1 MSDYRNLIEKIIENQ
16 EENFGPV
23 ALENAENVE
32 GIEIED
38 GEVTI
43 TAEDEEAVLMELVQ
57 EYHRLVGEAVSA
69 ALEQE
74 EIDDQ
79 ELWKKLEDYFS
90 RSNP

>member
-1 MSDYRNLIEKIIENQ
+1 MNDYRNLIEKIIENQ

-43 TAEDEEAVLMELVQ
+43 TAEDEEAVLMNLVK

-79 ELWKKLEDYFS
+79 ELWEKIEDYFS

>member
-43 TAEDEEAVLMELVQ
+43 TAEDEEAVLMELVH

-79 ELWKKLEDYFS
+79 ELWEKLEDYFS